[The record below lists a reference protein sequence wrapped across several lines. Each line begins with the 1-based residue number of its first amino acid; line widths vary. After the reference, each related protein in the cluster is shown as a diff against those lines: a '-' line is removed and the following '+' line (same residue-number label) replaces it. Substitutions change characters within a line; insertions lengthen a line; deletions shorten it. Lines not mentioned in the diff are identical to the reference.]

1 MTAAVAHT
9 LPAAFRFART
19 RARVRPEHVALVL
32 GLCLPVPLLAVTGL
46 SIPLPSSV
54 ERLAASL
61 VPWAQSS
68 TLDASGAARGAGGSI
83 IPAQD
88 EGGPSGSPK
97 QAVGRAADGRPSART
112 APGSRPTAAR
122 PGAPAERTGTRPGAT
137 PDDRSPTAPA
147 DTTTP
152 GESRQEANSGGAA
165 DSPVQAPSVE
175 QPGTRQD
182 PPPPPAPPPPPPPPA
197 LRPPPPPPAIAPPP
211 PPPIA
216 GIVEDTTNTVRD
228 TTRPIVDDVGN
239 TVDNVTK
246 PVIGVKPVEA
256 VKGAVP
262 IGKK

>member
-1 MTAAVAHT
+1 MTAAIAHT
-9 LPAAFRFART
+9 LPTAFRFART
-19 RARVRPEHVALVL
+19 RARARLEHVALVL
-32 GLCLPVPLLAVTGL
+32 GICLPVPLLAVTGL

-54 ERLAASL
+54 ERIAASL
-61 VPWAQSS
+61 VPWAESS
-68 TLDASGAARGAGGSI
+68 SLDASGAARGAAGSI
-83 IPAQD
+83 IRSPE
-88 EGGPSGSPK
+88 EGGPSVSAKKAGAP
-97 QAVGRAADGRPSART
+97 AVGARASTGT
-112 APGSRPTAAR
+112 ASRSKPTAAR
-122 PGAPAERTGTRPGAT
+122 PGAPVERTGTRPGVT
-137 PDDRSPTAPA
+137 PDDQSATAPA

-152 GESRQEANSGGAA
+152 GESRQESNSGGAA

-182 PPPPPAPPPPPPPPA
+182 APPAPAPPPPPPA
-197 LRPPPPPPAIAPPP
+197 LRPPPPPPAIAPP

-228 TTRPIVDDVGN
+228 TTRPIVDNVGN

-256 VKGAVP
+256 VKGVVP

>member
-19 RARVRPEHVALVL
+19 RARARLEHVALAL
-32 GLCLPVPLLAVTGL
+32 GICVPVPLLAVTGL
-46 SIPLPSSV
+46 SVPLPSSV
-54 ERLAASL
+54 ERIAAAL
-61 VPWAQSS
+61 VPWAESS
-68 TLDASGAARGAGGSI
+68 TLDAGGAARGAGGSI

-88 EGGPSGSPK
+88 EGGPRGSRK
-97 QAVGRAADGRPSART
+97 HAVSRAAGRRASAR
-112 APGSRPTAAR
+112 AVPGSRPAVAR
-122 PGAPAERTGTRPGAT
+122 PGAPAERTGTRPGVT
-137 PDDRSPTAPA
+137 SDDRSPTAPA
-147 DTTTP
+147 DTTP
-152 GESRQEANSGGAA
+152 GETRQDANSGGAA
-165 DSPVQAPSVE
+165 DSPVQAPSAE
-175 QPGTRQD
+175 QPGPRQD
-182 PPPPPAPPPPPPPPA
+182 APPPPAPPPPA

-239 TVDNVTK
+239 TVDNATK

-256 VKGAVP
+256 VKGVVP